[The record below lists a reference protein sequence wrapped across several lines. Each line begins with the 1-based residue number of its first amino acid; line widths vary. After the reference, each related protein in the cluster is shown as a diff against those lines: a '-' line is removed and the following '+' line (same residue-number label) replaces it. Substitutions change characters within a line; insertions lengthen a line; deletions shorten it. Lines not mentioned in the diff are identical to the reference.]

1 MAQILCLSSQ
11 VAKGHVG
18 NSAGVFTLQRLGHD
32 VMAVPTTFL
41 SHHPGHGKPAAR
53 TADPAFLEEILL
65 SLESRGWL
73 ANCDAVLT
81 GYLAHAEQADV
92 IARAL
97 GRMRKA
103 NPALL
108 YLCDPIL
115 GDEDTGLYVPDAIA
129 TAMKQLADKADILT
143 PNPFELDHLTG
154 RTAATLE
161 ETRAA
166 AQALTRSHVLA
177 TSAPCEET
185 GKTSTLLVSGPRAWR
200 AVTPLHENVP
210 KGTGDL
216 MSALFLGHY
225 LRERSGT
232 KALARAS
239 HAAARIIGESE
250 GADELLLIENQQAL
264 LAEHPAYPAEE
275 LKP

>member
-18 NSAGVFTLQRLGHD
+18 NSAGVFTLERLGHD

-53 TADPAFLEEILL
+53 ATEPAFLEEILV
-65 SLESRGWL
+65 SLERRGWL
-73 ANCDAVLT
+73 ATCDAVLT

-103 NPALL
+103 NPGLL

-129 TAMKQLADKADILT
+129 AAMQPLADAADILT
-143 PNPFELDHLTG
+143 PNPFELAHLTG
-154 RTAATLE
+154 RNAATLE

-166 AQALTRSHVLA
+166 ALALACPHVLA
-177 TSAPCEET
+177 TSAPCIEP
-185 GKTSTLLVSGPRAWR
+185 GKTSTLLVTGTRAWR

-225 LRERSGT
+225 LRERDGT

-239 HAAARIIGESE
+239 HAAAHIIGASE
-250 GADELLLIENQQAL
+250 GADELRLIENQHAV
-264 LAEHPAYPAEE
+264 LAERPAYPAEE